1 MLSDETKDRVLG
13 KSPRRPKE
21 NNAPMVY
28 DIMAKSQIFYEEEAQ
43 GAVEALMSFLTD
55 LHVGPLP
62 ICMTYF
68 DEAHELGIQFWI
80 LMCLLSHQPLATE
93 MW

>member
-1 MLSDETKDRVLG
+1 
-13 KSPRRPKE
+13 
-21 NNAPMVY
+21 MVY
-28 DIMAKSQIFYEEEAQ
+28 DIVAKSQIFYEEEA
-43 GAVEALMSFLTD
+43 LMSFLTN

-80 LMCLLSHQPLATE
+80 LMHLLSHQPLATE
-93 MW
+93 MWYVFMGTK